1 MLRHFRRGN
10 LITTD
15 ELVHHGK
22 MTKVKRYGW
31 TMIDSR
37 GRFMMIQKNLIQI
50 DDSYQRNV
58 NEAKVM
64 EIASNW
70 SWIAFGVA
78 IVAERQDGT
87 YWAIDAQ
94 HRIAAARRRADI
106 DLLPCMVFSVSQE
119 SDEARGFLASNTLRK
134 PLTGMDKYKALVMT
148 GDAASVRL
156 NEIVEKHGYVIS
168 SAKGSGCLRGVR
180 VATSLVMSDA
190 EAVDAVFEVMKTDLD
205 RCYAH
210 DRLIQSL
217 FFLQTKGLIDL
228 SDKRARSAI
237 RKVGYEGLLEACARA
252 SAYHATGGAK
262 VWAEGVA
269 NALNKGK
276 QTPVC
281 KTPASA
287 E

>member
-1 MLRHFRRGN
+1 MQA
-10 LITTD
+10 TE

-22 MTKVKRYGW
+22 MTKIKRYGW
-31 TMIDSR
+31 TMVDSP

-50 DDSYQRNV
+50 DDSYQRAI
-58 NEAKVM
+58 NEVKVK
-64 EIASNW
+64 EIVSDW

-78 IVAERQDGT
+78 IVAKRQDGT

-106 DLLPCMVFSVSQE
+106 DLLPCMVFTVSQE

-134 PLTGMDKYKALVMT
+134 PLTGMDRYKALVMT

-156 NEIVEKHGYVIS
+156 NEIVKKHGYTIRSTQVD
-168 SAKGSGCLRGVR
+168 GVLRGVR
-180 VATSLVMSDA
+180 IATKLIASDA
-190 EAVDAVFEVMKTDLD
+190 EAVDAVFAVLEKDLD

-210 DRLIQSL
+210 ERLLDSL

-228 SDKRARSAI
+228 SDKRARAAI
-237 RKVGYEGLLEACARA
+237 KKLGYKGLLDACARA
-252 SAYHATGGAK
+252 SAYHAKGGAK